1 MHGFVSY
8 RRFGRARSLRNDQ
21 AVCVLGRYVATE
33 LWLEL
38 GRYVAT
44 EPSTELWLELGRYVA
59 SARSLRSNQALAR
72 SDRAWLV
79 RGPIAI
85 LELARDRFGYVSVP
99 LDNRYLVRLRFEQDF
114 TARLFVKNL

>member
-21 AVCVLGRYVATE
+21 AVCVLGRYVGTE

-38 GRYVAT
+38 GLYVAT
-44 EPSTELWLELGRYVA
+44 EPLLGRYVA

-85 LELARDRFGYVSVP
+85 LELARGRFGYVSVP
-99 LDNRYLVRLRFEQDF
+99 LDNRYLVRLRFEQNF
-114 TARLFVKNL
+114 TAKLFVKNL